1 MAVHPVCKCR
11 RPGNRSWGPQASSF
25 QGPQGTDSF
34 REKSLYPHILSQT
47 MAAALTTNDG
57 RMKPSRVAPGPRRM
71 TIIPGIAI
79 PGGRISAGN
88 LLLNYQ
94 KRAQAQSKFTP
105 EEKKPAFSAS
115 LITKPMLTQCEP
127 GRQQRSPQADGT
139 DPLAAPGRR

>member
-11 RPGNRSWGPQASSF
+11 RPGKRSWGPQASSF
-25 QGPQGTDSF
+25 QGPQRTDSF

-57 RMKPSRVAPGPRRM
+57 RMKPSRVAPGLNTRKKFALGPRRM

-79 PGGRISAGN
+79 LGGRISAGN

-94 KRAQAQSKFTP
+94 KRAQAVKIYP
-105 EEKKPAFSAS
+105 RGKKTCFFCFPHHKAHDHSV
-115 LITKPMLTQCEP
+115 
-127 GRQQRSPQADGT
+127 
-139 DPLAAPGRR
+139 